1 MYTHN
6 PPEQF
11 SLLTSSVSGALRPES
26 FLRTRQLSSVHYPVS
41 IWYSNRLSLTAF
53 QSQ

>member
-11 SLLTSSVSGALRPES
+11 SLLTSSVSGGASARIFSTYSAIVVRP
-26 FLRTRQLSSVHYPVS
+26 LSSLDRS
-41 IWYSNRLSLTAF
+41 A
-53 QSQ
+53 